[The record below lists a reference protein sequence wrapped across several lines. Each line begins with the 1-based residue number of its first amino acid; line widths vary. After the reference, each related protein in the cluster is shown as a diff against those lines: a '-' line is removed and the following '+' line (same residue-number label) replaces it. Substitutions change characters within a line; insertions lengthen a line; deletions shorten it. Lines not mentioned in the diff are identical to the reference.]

1 MPRKSPVTQLLSD
14 LVSIPSINPSLAP
27 SNSNLTGEEGVAT
40 LLADQAGKLG
50 IEIQRQAVLPGRK
63 NILLRL
69 KPKGKIKSRVMLVPH
84 MDVVAAEENAFK
96 PKIKNGKLHGRGA
109 CDTKGSMAAFFQAFC
124 ELAKNGP
131 LPLSTEVIFVG
142 LVDEEFGQAGSRRLA
157 KSGPQADLAIAGE
170 PTELKVVTAHK
181 GNSWL
186 QLKTTGVAAH
196 GATPKNGKNA
206 IEAMTPILKTL
217 FHDYPK
223 ILSKRT
229 HPLLGSPTLNIGKI
243 SGGNQ
248 PNIVA
253 DKCIIDLDRR
263 TIPGENEDSIK
274 KELMALFR
282 QQKLPAP
289 DLSGTRSVPC
299 PPLNTDPNLPFV
311 QTLLRASKKR
321 KTHGVSYFTDASP
334 IAMGGTPAVVFGPG
348 NIAQAHARD
357 EFIDILQ
364 LEKAY
369 KIIGVFLKSML

>member
-1 MPRKSPVTQLLSD
+1 MPSKSPVTRLLSD

-27 SNSNLTGEEGVAT
+27 SNSNLTGEEGVAN

-69 KPKGKIKSRVMLVPH
+69 KPKGKIKSRVMLAPH
-84 MDVVAAEENAFK
+84 MDVVPAEENAFK
-96 PKIKNGKLHGRGA
+96 PKIKKGKLHGRGA

-124 ELAKNGP
+124 DLAKNGP
-131 LPLSTEVIFVG
+131 FPLSTEVIFVG
-142 LVDEEFGQAGSRRLA
+142 LVDEEFGQAGSRKLA

-186 QLKTTGVAAH
+186 QLKTIGVAAH
-196 GATPKNGKNA
+196 GATPQNGKNA
-206 IEAMTPILKTL
+206 IEDMTPILKTL

-253 DKCIIDLDRR
+253 DQCIIDLDRR

-289 DLSGTRSVPC
+289 DFSSTRSVPC
-299 PPLNTDPNLPFV
+299 PPLDTDPNLPFV

-348 NIAQAHARD
+348 NIAQAHAKD

-364 LEKAY
+364 LEEAY
-369 KIIGVFLKSML
+369 KIISVFLKSML